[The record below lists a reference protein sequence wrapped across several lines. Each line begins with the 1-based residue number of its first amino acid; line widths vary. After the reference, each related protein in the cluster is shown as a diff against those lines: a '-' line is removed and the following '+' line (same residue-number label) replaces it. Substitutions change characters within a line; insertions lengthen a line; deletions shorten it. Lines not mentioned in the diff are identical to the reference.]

1 MERCSSYLL
10 SSKIFLLQYGDSDN
24 CLYAKLYFIDENYE
38 KQEKEAGINF
48 VLSWKKNDWAIH
60 ENLSQS

>member
-10 SSKIFLLQYGDSDN
+10 SSKIFLLQYGDRDN
-24 CLYAKLYFIDENYE
+24 SLQAKLYFIDKNYE
-38 KQEKEAGINF
+38 KQEKEASNF